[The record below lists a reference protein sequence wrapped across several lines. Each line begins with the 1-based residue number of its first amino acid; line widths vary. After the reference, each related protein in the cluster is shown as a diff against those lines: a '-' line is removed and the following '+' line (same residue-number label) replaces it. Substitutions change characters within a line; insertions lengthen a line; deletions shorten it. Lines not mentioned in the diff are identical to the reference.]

1 MPMNEIKQKQQQQQ
15 NDVTSNSNS
24 PRVLLFDLA
33 HLQCNGFFSIKRIY
47 MFSQTILQN
56 KLIKKIKQDII

>member
-1 MPMNEIKQKQQQQQ
+1 MRMNEIKQKQQQQQ

-33 HLQCNGFFSIKRIY
+33 HLQCNGFFFYQKDLHVFTNNITK
-47 MFSQTILQN
+47 QTN
-56 KLIKKIKQDII
+56 KKN